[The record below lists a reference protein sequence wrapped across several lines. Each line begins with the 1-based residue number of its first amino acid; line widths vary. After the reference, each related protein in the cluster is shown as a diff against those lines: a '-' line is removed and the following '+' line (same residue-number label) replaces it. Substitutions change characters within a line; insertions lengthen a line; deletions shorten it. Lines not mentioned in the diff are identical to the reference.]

1 MVLGQGGSTL
11 ATPRLDDKAQCA
23 WMKRCGSVC
32 ACVCVRACVCACV
45 RMCVSSMERKMKEM
59 KSIVVSSTGSSA
71 SGLSSHHV
79 PNLG

>member
-32 ACVCVRACVCACV
+32 ACVCVCAYVCVLDGEEDEGDEEHRGQQHGQLGERLVLPPRA
-45 RMCVSSMERKMKEM
+45 
-59 KSIVVSSTGSSA
+59 
-71 SGLSSHHV
+71 
-79 PNLG
+79 